1 MQLPSRVIAT
11 LVLSLITVI
20 LAGCAGYHVGPSKPA
35 YMSDVRNIAIPSF
48 KNLTLEPRMEVIFA
62 NTLAKQIHQDG
73 TYKIT
78 NEDESDVILQGT
90 VVRIDRTPARG
101 LQTNFFQTTDF
112 NLILTL
118 EIKLTDRRNGK
129 ILATRSITGNTTFF
143 VSSAN
148 PLTSD
153 VNKDER
159 QAIPLAA
166 EDAAVKVV
174 TLLADGW

>member
-1 MQLPSRVIAT
+1 MQPLLRVIAA
-11 LVLSLITVI
+11 LLLALITTFVV
-20 LAGCAGYHVGPSKPA
+20 GCAGYHVGPSKPA
-35 YMSDVRNIAIPSF
+35 YMNNVHKIAIPSF

-62 NTLAKQIHQDG
+62 NTLAKQIQQDG
-73 TYKIT
+73 TYKVT
-78 NEDESDVILQGT
+78 SEEESDVILQGT
-90 VVRIDRTPARG
+90 VVRIERIPARG

-112 NLILTL
+112 NLSLTL

-129 ILATRSITGNTTFF
+129 ILATRIITGNTTFF
-143 VSSAN
+143 VSSTN
-148 PLTSD
+148 PRTSD

-166 EDAAVKVV
+166 EDAAVKIV

>member
-1 MQLPSRVIAT
+1 
-11 LVLSLITVI
+11 
-20 LAGCAGYHVGPSKPA
+20 
-35 YMSDVRNIAIPSF
+35 MSDVRNIAIPSF

-62 NTLAKQIHQDG
+62 NTLAKQIQQDG

-78 NEDESDVILQGT
+78 PEEESDVILQGT

-101 LQTNFFQTTDF
+101 LRTNFFQTTDF
-112 NLILTL
+112 NLTLTL
-118 EIKLTDRRNGK
+118 EIKITDRRNGK
-129 ILATRSITGNTTFF
+129 ILAKRSITGNTSFF

-148 PLTSD
+148 ARTSD

-166 EDAAVKVV
+166 EDAAVKIV
-174 TLLADGW
+174 TFLADGW

>member
-1 MQLPSRVIAT
+1 MQPPLRVIAA
-11 LVLSLITVI
+11 LLLSLIMAA
-20 LAGCAGYHVGPSKPA
+20 LSGCAGYHVGPSKPA
-35 YMSDVRNIAIPSF
+35 FMSDVRNIAVPAF

-62 NTLAKQIHQDG
+62 NTLAKQIQQDG

-78 NEDESDVILQGT
+78 QEEEADVILQGT
-90 VVRIDRTPARG
+90 VLRIDRTPARG
-101 LQTNFFQTTDF
+101 LRTNFFQTTEF

-129 ILATRSITGNTTFF
+129 ILATRNITGNTTFF
-143 VSSAN
+143 VSSGN
-148 PLTSD
+148 PRTGD

-166 EDAAVKVV
+166 DDAAVRIVSF
-174 TLLADGW
+174 LADGW